1 MMHRTRT
8 VTVRQLPGKLDRQ
21 IERAFLEELR
31 RSLDTERP
39 AIVIDCGLWHEMN
52 SSAIHL
58 LLCCLEEAMRRNGDV
73 RLAAVSDEA
82 LENLRVM
89 DVDRLFRIFDTTD
102 KAVESFRRRT
112 VFASPYVA
120 PALAAEHAA

>member
-1 MMHRTRT
+1 MMLRTRT

-21 IERAFLEELR
+21 IERAFLDDLR
-31 RSLDTERP
+31 RSFDTERP
-39 AIVIDCGLWHEMN
+39 AIVIDCEQWHQMN

-89 DVDRLFRIFDTTD
+89 DVDRLFRIFDTTE
-102 KAVESFRRRT
+102 KAIESFRRRAVYAT
-112 VFASPYVA
+112 PSLAT
-120 PALAAEHAA
+120 LAAEHAA